1 MPKSLSSK
9 LRCLRRDLVA
19 NRQGK
24 DMCFDLDQ
32 LKHIAR
38 YMPKTNDDLCSLIP
52 ENVVSA
58 CGERILEVTKGHG
71 RDQDKF
77 EDCVKEINAFLRGG
91 LPGMAVLGRVYR
103 NILKW
108 FEMENDMEEV
118 FDTCKIYIHSDTNQL
133 KRKRN
138 TDEEDV
144 DFQHGSQM

>member
-1 MPKSLSSK
+1 MP
-9 LRCLRRDLVA
+9 
-19 NRQGK
+19 
-24 DMCFDLDQ
+24 M
-32 LKHIAR
+32 
-38 YMPKTNDDLCSLIP
+38 TNDDLSSLIP
-52 ENVVSA
+52 ENVMSV

-91 LPGMAVLGRVYR
+91 LPGMVVLKRVYK

-138 TDEEDV
+138 TDDEEV
-144 DFQHGSQM
+144 DFQHTSQM